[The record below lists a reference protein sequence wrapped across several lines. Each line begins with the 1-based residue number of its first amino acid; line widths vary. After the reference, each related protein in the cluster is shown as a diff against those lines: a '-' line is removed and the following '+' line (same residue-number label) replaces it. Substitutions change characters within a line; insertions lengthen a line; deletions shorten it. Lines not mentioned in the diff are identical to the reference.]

1 MAEGA
6 FIKFNPP
13 VGWVLNCE
21 GGRGTRAHREGKRR
35 GGGSHPRDG
44 RQHLSQ
50 QTNNVSSHENKVAAA
65 AKHFLPE

>member
-1 MAEGA
+1 M
-6 FIKFNPP
+6 K
-13 VGWVLNCE
+13 
-21 GGRGTRAHREGKRR
+21 GGGVQELTGREKGG

-50 QTNNVSSHENKVAAA
+50 QTNNVSSHKNKVAAA